1 VSLVIVGAD
10 VGAPNL
16 ATIRVARGRI
26 VEISPDGTPERDDEV
41 VDAHGG
47 AVIPGLHDHHVHL
60 RALAAAASSVTA
72 GPPRVRASGEL
83 VAVLQAADATLPPG
97 EWIRA
102 TGYHESVAGPLDR
115 AALDA
120 LVPTRPVRVQHR
132 TGALWM
138 LNTAALRAVGLPDDH
153 DGRLWHADDWLRDV
167 TPAVALDFAA
177 LSARAAALGVTGFT
191 DATPSNATGLRQ
203 LAGAVATGAIRQR
216 VHAMTA
222 PDCPCGAAEHP
233 RFSTGPVKLLLHDE
247 TLPAVDELATTIA
260 AAHDADRP
268 VAVHCVTRL
277 QLIATVAA
285 LDASGTRA
293 GDRIEHGA
301 VVPVDVR
308 ADLKRLGVVV
318 VTQPNFVAER
328 GDDYRAEVTDED
340 PDALYPCRSL
350 IDAGVVVAGGT
361 DAPFG
366 DADPWA
372 AMRAAVERTTASG
385 APLGPA
391 ERVDARTALRLFL
404 GSAAAPAVARRV
416 EPGTAADLCLLHA
429 PLVEARRLLSAEV
442 VALTIVDGE
451 IVAAK

>member
-10 VGAPNL
+10 VGAPTL
-16 ATIRVARGRI
+16 ATIRIAQGRI
-26 VEISPDGTPERDDEV
+26 VDVSPDGTPERDDEV
-41 VDAHGG
+41 IDARGG
-47 AVIPGLHDHHVHL
+47 AVIPGLHDHHIHL
-60 RALAAAASSVTA
+60 RALAAAAASVTV
-72 GPPRVRASGEL
+72 GPPRVRTHAEL
-83 VAVLQAADATLPPG
+83 VAALQAADATLPPG
-97 EWIRA
+97 AWIRA
-102 TGYHESVAGPLDR
+102 TGYHESVAGSLGR

-120 LVPTRPVRVQHR
+120 LVASRPVRVQHR
-132 TGALWM
+132 SGALWM
-138 LNTAALRAVGLPDDH
+138 LNTAALRAVGLSDDH
-153 DGRLWHADDWLRDV
+153 DGRLGHADDWLREV
-167 TPAVALDFAA
+167 TPAVALDFVA
-177 LSARAAALGVTGFT
+177 LSARAAAFGVTGFT
-191 DATPSNATGLRQ
+191 DATPNDARGVAQ

-222 PDCPCGAAEHP
+222 LDCQPGSTPHP
-233 RFSTGPVKLLLHDE
+233 RFTTGPVKLLLHDE
-247 TLPAVDELATTIA
+247 TLPAIDELAATIV

-285 LDASGTRA
+285 LDTTGTRA

-301 VVPVDVR
+301 VVPVDTR
-308 ADLKRLGVVV
+308 ADLKRLGVVI

-328 GDDYRAEVTDED
+328 GDDYRADVTDED
-340 PDALYPCRSL
+340 PDVLYPCRSL
-350 IDAGVVVAGGT
+350 IDEGIAMAGGT

-372 AMRAAVERTTASG
+372 AMRAAVDRTTASG

-391 ERVDARTALRLFL
+391 ERVDAGTALRLFL
-404 GSAAAPAVARRV
+404 GSADAPAVARRV